1 MAFEVAT
8 RLCRQG
14 RLTVLHVDEEKSA
27 SLQLPVISSDFIL
40 EGTMLTSLI
49 LSVALQLREREA

>member
-1 MAFEVAT
+1 MTMTGQSYMAFEVAT

-14 RLTVLHVDEEKSA
+14 KLTVLHVNEDKSA

-40 EGTMLTSLI
+40 EGI
-49 LSVALQLREREA
+49 NDR